1 MSCLAC
7 KCSPQR
13 GVPQVGLRNVFG
25 GGGGGGGG
33 GSHKSATR
41 PSAAETEAAA
51 EAAASTRKES
61 AAVQARVAELKRK
74 QQAGELSA
82 DEMAELAASQT
93 KLTQLE
99 AQAQRL
105 EAVAAAGAAGA
116 GDDLWEGSDAEAE
129 ALAVKE
135 RISELTKSPLIATDG
150 PPCMQALTTARRPRR
165 NGSPSSSDGRCP
177 VSSRTRR
184 RPSSRRAKRSW
195 AGSRPR

>member
-1 MSCLAC
+1 MQVLTAARR
-7 KCSPQR
+7 PH
-13 GVPQVGLRNVFG
+13 QVGLRNVFG

-33 GSHKSATR
+33 GHKSATR

-74 QQAGELSA
+74 QQAGELSP

-129 ALAVKE
+129 AVAVKE
-135 RISELTKSPLIATDG
+135 RISELKRRQVSGELSDAEKAELTKSEAKLGRLEAAMSSAEGGGTSIALDCT
-150 PPCMQALTTARRPRR
+150 
-165 NGSPSSSDGRCP
+165 
-177 VSSRTRR
+177 
-184 RPSSRRAKRSW
+184 
-195 AGSRPR
+195 